1 MNHTTAELLLI
12 ISTTFFL
19 SVLMFLAGPLRKV
32 MNKMDNSAAKQFITL
47 LFQLGQRTPFLL
59 IVTNLTALGMIP
71 YFIAYGF
78 RNWWFIAGLAV
89 FILAG
94 IIAKAAKV
102 PVYKKIMSLDADGR
116 EWAEE
121 RQNMH
126 KANMFQAAATFVS
139 IGLMTVGL
147 FF

>member
-1 MNHTTAELLLI
+1 MNRTTAELLLI

-32 MNKMDNSAAKQFITL
+32 MNKMDNGATKQFITL

-71 YFIAYGF
+71 YFVAYGF

-89 FILAG
+89 FLLAG
-94 IIAKAAKV
+94 VAAKAAKV
-102 PVYKKIMSLDADGR
+102 PVYKKIASLDAGSR

-121 RQNMH
+121 RQKMH
-126 KANMFQAAATFVS
+126 KANMFQAVFTFAS
-139 IGLMTVGL
+139 IGLMTLGL
-147 FF
+147 FY